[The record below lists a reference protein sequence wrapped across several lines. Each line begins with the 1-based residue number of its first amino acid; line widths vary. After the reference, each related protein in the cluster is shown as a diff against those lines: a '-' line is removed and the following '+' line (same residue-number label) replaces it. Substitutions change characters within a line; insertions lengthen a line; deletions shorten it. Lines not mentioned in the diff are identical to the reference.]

1 MTKRQLAQLQQD
13 IAQLRYH
20 AEQTISYADRA
31 RIALE
36 QFSAPAPAASRSAKV
51 VKLTHEQ
58 QDAIRM
64 KLRRGIKKTAQ
75 R

>member
-1 MTKRQLAQLQQD
+1 MNKRQLAKLQQD

-31 RIALE
+31 RRTLE
-36 QFSAPAPAASRSAKV
+36 QFSAPATAASAAKV
-51 VKLTHEQ
+51 VKLTAAQ

-64 KLRRGIKKTAQ
+64 KLRKGIKKAAQ
-75 R
+75 L